1 LQLRTD
7 EKLLSRRLNYL
18 EQPCVKAVLMFGSRA
33 RKEHSERS
41 DVDLLIL
48 HDGCGIDDS
57 VARRRHLYKLV
68 REAVGEEFEDVT
80 VLDMEVD
87 RFLKPKEITAQLL
100 NIYWD
105 AVVVY
110 DDTTEN
116 LQAFLGHVRERIV
129 KSGLKRVRDG
139 KAYYWTLPEPMKEV
153 KIL

>member
-1 LQLRTD
+1 MQLRSD
-7 EKLLSRRLNYL
+7 EKLLRHRLNGL

-33 RKEHSERS
+33 REEHSKRS

-48 HDGCGIDDS
+48 HDGCGIDDP

-68 REAVGEEFEDVT
+68 REAVGEEFEDIT
-80 VLDMEVD
+80 VLDMELE

-116 LQAFLGHVRERIV
+116 LQVFLGHVRERIV

-139 KAYYWTLPEPMKEV
+139 KAYYWMLPEPMREV
-153 KIL
+153 RIL